1 MSDPGPRS
9 YWPPFRSGHPHAS
22 PRDPA
27 TPRGRVRRPAGRHRG
42 WHPPSIDHAVRPSLD
57 RPALWPTRA
66 RIRGVVVAPTGRVV
80 RGPLV
85 VRRSGLRGRTDG
97 RCPGHAGCALR
108 PSPSC
113 HHLLMVGSAPPGPG
127 TGQGDASGHSP
138 PGLLPGPGPKRRSAG
153 PALSGAFDHN
163 APSLGTSRAVGYV
176 DNGEQ
181 RAARRDGVGRQINLR
196 IDRQR
201 WSTARRDDF
210 ALSGL
215 EGCLEM
221 FVGTRRVRASLRRLR
236 LCPSR
241 ARCRDNERGRLF
253 RRAGV
258 RVTRARRS

>member
-42 WHPPSIDHAVRPSLD
+42 WHPRSIDHAVRPSLD

-66 RIRGVVVAPTGRVV
+66 RIRAVVVAPTGRVV
-80 RGPLV
+80 RGQLV

-138 PGLLPGPGPKRRSAG
+138 PGLCRARGRRGAQRGRRSAG
-153 PALSGAFDHN
+153 PSTTMRPRWGRR
-163 APSLGTSRAVGYV
+163 RAVGYV

-196 IDRQR
+196 MDRQR
-201 WSTARRDDF
+201 WSTARRDDI

-221 FVGTRRVRASLRRLR
+221 FVGTRRVRASLRRLG
-236 LCPSR
+236 LV
-241 ARCRDNERGRLF
+241 L
-253 RRAGV
+253 RRHDVETMSEAGYFEEP
-258 RVTRARRS
+258 AYG